1 MICHESNR
9 TTLTLEFDEVIT
21 SPLAGSLMWQFLGMR
36 FLGILEI
43 FENTPA
49 NGYCIAK
56 GMLS

>member
-1 MICHESNR
+1 M
-9 TTLTLEFDEVIT
+9 TLEFDEVIT